1 MLAVLQK
8 VGICYIFTKLKCFF
22 IALNFSLDSSS
33 SHLNLRVEDTC
44 VEWDPT
50 GGKGQENKVKGKE
63 NKGR

>member
-1 MLAVLQK
+1 MLHFYK
-8 VGICYIFTKLKCFF
+8 IEMFF

>member
-1 MLAVLQK
+1 ML
-8 VGICYIFTKLKCFF
+8 YFLKKKIEILFW
-22 IALNFSLDSSS
+22 IALNFSLDNSS

-50 GGKGQENKVKGKE
+50 GGKGQENKIKGKE

>member
-1 MLAVLQK
+1 MLVMLQK
-8 VGICYIFTKLKCFF
+8 VETCYIKKTEILFCS
-22 IALNFSLDSSS
+22 ALNFSLDNSS

-50 GGKGQENKVKGKE
+50 GGKGQENKIKGKE